1 VSAGKVAPLLRA
13 GLIAGLVVAGL
24 AYPLAALAGLGVNAG
39 THALANMPDELTVVP
54 NAQTTYVYA
63 RDGRTLLTT
72 FYEEY
77 RKQTKIENM
86 SPYITEAIVASEDTR
101 FYEHHGVDAKGV
113 ARAFV
118 ANQQAGGVS
127 QGASTLTMQYVR
139 MALRDAAR
147 TPQEALDATEQTTGR
162 KVREMR
168 LALEV
173 EKRMSKQDILERYL
187 NAAYFGHRA
196 YGVYAA
202 SQIFFSKLP
211 KDLDLDQAAL
221 LAGLVKAPSAFDPAS
236 HDQTAAVARR
246 NYVLDQMQKMGSITP
261 AQAAVASRAK
271 ITLHLSTPPNDC
283 ASISQKHNDWG
294 FFCDYFKDWWLRQ
307 PAFGN
312 NPLEREENLRR
323 GGYTVITSI
332 DPTIQASA
340 MKHILD
346 KEKKRSKY
354 AHGQVVIEPGTGR
367 IVSMAVNRTYS
378 LDQSHNGKH
387 SDPSKRK
394 YAKGNYP
401 NTVNPLLGGGT
412 MAGYQAGSTFKIF
425 TMLAALESGLPLDT
439 SIYSPGQYVSKYI
452 VAPGPAA
459 CGHHWCPKNS
469 SKSMTGTQTMWSGF
483 GKSVNTY
490 FVQLEEKIGADK
502 AVAMAE
508 RLGLQWRT
516 GVDREL
522 AQPDH
527 SAGWGAFTLGVSDVT
542 PIEMANVFATVAA
555 EGAYCEPLPVRSI
568 KNRDG
573 SNAIFQ
579 GKLIAAPR
587 CRRAFSADVAR
598 AATDAASCV
607 TGYGASKGSCG
618 GWQTSPMVYA
628 TLHRPVA
635 GKSGTTDNNRTAWFC
650 GFTPQLAAAA
660 FVADP
665 DNSNDFVGAGRSTI
679 SKYTLAETLR
689 DALKGQPKLKFTPP
703 THALTYG
710 GHNSDSDNQDSDV
723 HSTSD
728 RHSSDHSS
736 NDGNSDGRPSDG
748 HNSND
753 GNSDGHNAND
763 HPSDGDGSNDHPSD
777 SHNANDRHTDGH
789 GPNDHNSDGHGS
801 NNRHSDGHGSNNHKP
816 GGHHSNN
823 HNSGDNN
830 SGDNN

>member
-1 VSAGKVAPLLRA
+1 MSAGKVAPLIRA

-24 AYPLAALAGLGVNAG
+24 AYPLTALAGIGVNAG
-39 THALANMPDELTVVP
+39 SHALQNMPDELTVVP
-54 NAQTTYVYA
+54 SAQTTYVYA
-63 RDGRTLLTT
+63 RDGHTLLTT

-139 MALRDAAR
+139 MALRDAAK

-162 KVREMR
+162 KIREMR
-168 LALEV
+168 LALAV
-173 EKRMSKQDILERYL
+173 EKRMTKQQILERYL

-196 YGVYAA
+196 YGIYAA
-202 SQIFFSKLP
+202 SQIFFSKAP
-211 KDLDLDQAAL
+211 KDLDLDEAAL

-236 HDQTAAVARR
+236 TDQSAAIGRR
-246 NYVLDQMQKMGSITP
+246 NYVLDQMQKMGSIT
-261 AQAAVASRAK
+261 ADQAATAK
-271 ITLHLSTPPNDC
+271 KQKIKLHLSTPPNDC
-283 ASISQKHNDWG
+283 ASISQAHNDWG

-307 PAFGN
+307 PAFGA
-312 NPLEREENLRR
+312 NPVEREENLRR
-323 GGYTVITSI
+323 GGYTVVTSL
-332 DPTIQASA
+332 DPDIQASA
-340 MKHILD
+340 MKHILA
-346 KEKKRSKY
+346 KERKRSKY
-354 AHGQVVIEPGTGR
+354 AHGLVLIEPGTGR
-367 IVSMAVNRTYS
+367 IVTMAVNRTYS

-401 NTVNPLLGGGT
+401 NTVNPLLGGGS
-412 MAGYQAGSTFKIF
+412 MSGYQAGSTFKIF
-425 TMLAALESGLPLDT
+425 TMLAALDAGMPLST
-439 SIYSPGQYVSKYI
+439 SFYAPPQFVSKYI

-459 CGHHWCPKNS
+459 CGNHWCPKNDS
-469 SKSMTGTQTMWSGF
+469 PGMTGTQTMWSGF

-490 FVQLEEKIGADK
+490 FVQLEQKVGAEK

-516 GVDREL
+516 PVDKEL
-522 AQPDH
+522 ASPEH
-527 SAGWGAFTLGVSDVT
+527 ASGWGAFTLGVSDVQ
-542 PIEMANVFATVAA
+542 PIEMANVFATLAA

-573 SNAIFQ
+573 TNATFQ

-587 CRRAFSADVAR
+587 CRRAFSVDVAR
-598 AATDAASCV
+598 AATDAARCV
-607 TGYGASKGSCG
+607 TGYGAAKGSCG

-635 GKSGTTDNNRTAWFC
+635 GKSGTTDHNRTAWFC
-650 GFTPQLAAAA
+650 GFTPQLAGAA

-665 DNSNDFVGAGRSTI
+665 DNSNDYVGSGRSTI
-679 SKYTLAETLR
+679 SKYTFAETVR

-703 THALTYG
+703 SRTLTYG
-710 GHNSDSDNQDSDV
+710 DDSATGDSGNGNWGSES
-723 HSTSD
+723 STSD
-728 RHSSDHSS
+728 SG
-736 NDGNSDGRPSDG
+736 DGNSNG
-748 HNSND
+748 
-753 GNSDGHNAND
+753 GN
-763 HPSDGDGSNDHPSD
+763 
-777 SHNANDRHTDGH
+777 
-789 GPNDHNSDGHGS
+789 
-801 NNRHSDGHGSNNHKP
+801 
-816 GGHHSNN
+816 
-823 HNSGDNN
+823 
-830 SGDNN
+830 